1 MVVAA
6 RRLEAGH
13 CTAVSYDS
21 HAWWGSRERPMSDV
35 TSLVPCAQP
44 QAPRPSPVMPVS
56 CPLKSSQTH
65 TQPTV
70 LHGPWGAWHGPA
82 WSGQAIPADAL
93 LGVSCWVRPVDYT
106 SQAAGILERMNE
118 HLLYRVL
125 HPLFPSACH
134 LRWCSTRT
142 LTHTHRLSSGQKAH
156 YHRDSH
162 LAKYLVTLSSAATLP
177 KPRLTDGALG
187 RPSVRCLGKLQ
198 LKRPAATQMH
208 EH

>member
-1 MVVAA
+1 MPVRRNPFGFSGRLVMVVAA

-118 HLLYRVL
+118 HLLCRVASIVPICL
-125 HPLFPSACH
+125 SLAMVQH
-134 LRWCSTRT
+134 
-142 LTHTHRLSSGQKAH
+142 THTHTHSPAQLR
-156 YHRDSH
+156 
-162 LAKYLVTLSSAATLP
+162 AKGSLP
-177 KPRLTDGALG
+177 SRQSP
-187 RPSVRCLGKLQ
+187 C
-198 LKRPAATQMH
+198 
-208 EH
+208 